1 MGRSWVSESSS
12 SSEDGAATR
21 SSTLFLRPASRHL
34 IVTLPRHGRCSQDA
48 SIAAAL
54 TPPSPPP
61 LCLLILLIF
70 LRVRL
75 LLLLLT
81 LKRRSC
87 CPEMEELSP
96 DEIRRRRLA
105 RLAQP
110 ATPLT
115 SPQRETAPPIVGP
128 ATPVASSPPA
138 TAQGPSI
145 AQGPSTSPSSSSLS
159 SSPSAGAESQSQ
171 GLSRSQSME
180 IDRSAPDKSGSQ
192 VDVDSGIE
200 NMEVEESD
208 RKDKRGLNGLMQAS
222 DDTEMTKDQLLQ
234 LVCKILRVSWKQPG
248 RDLIYLPALAAE
260 FLTAP
265 RSVFSDWKDLVGQIL
280 VEVLVNLTRSDV
292 QAPADLPCSVDSVE
306 ENPFAGLA
314 TGPLA
319 ASQPVPVPP
328 GRRDVSGSDPV
339 ALCSFPRSP
348 GACGGEGASS
358 SFTSISPS
366 VSLLLFEFLAFAIIL
381 CRLYFLVFSSLF
393 SFFPILP
400 TALRCLAVSTSLGG
414 SQGTSLYSA
423 SPSPWF
429 RGLGASAL
437 PSRPSPRPSPPSPFP
452 ATAGAASPTP
462 GQFVLN
468 TPAVHSPMFIG
479 TPQRAALA
487 ASPRLDDPVAL
498 LLSLVAAH
506 GPRRHRSGHGGDDDD
521 FDDNDDED
529 EEGVLGTSSNS
540 SAAIGSDATALC
552 LPAEHRRDVFSMESC
567 AETHALNYL
576 VECFDRVAM
585 EERAAPKMCSLP
597 EVGRVLGQ
605 IRTQCVA
612 HATLVLQGALT
623 QPRSALQPSLLVPYL
638 LCRNLPVGFIQE
650 MVRASCLDQDAF
662 SQVFMPVVQGLAQAC
677 CECSLENDNFKFP
690 LMALAE
696 LCEVKVGNTRPIC
709 SLVALHELWLPDS
722 LTGGGGR
729 ELQRLSF
736 IGSVFSLSAFSE
748 DDPKVAE
755 KYFSGPTLT
764 LDNTRVVSQA
774 LQHHLE
780 TARMEQ
786 FKVLHSMLLNGG
798 TREAT
803 LAYMAAVVN
812 RNGKKSQLQTDDRL
826 VSSDGFMLNFL
837 WVLQHLAARI
847 KLETIDPLYPF
858 HPRCRLTLG
867 PDETRLK
874 ATREELAV
882 WLERLRSEPCCQ
894 GDVKFPTECF
904 FLTLHCHHLSI
915 LPACRRYT
923 RRLRE
928 IRDLNRSLEELKSK
942 EEETPSTGRHRELL
956 KRFKARLRRL
966 VRAKACADVVLLD
979 ENLLR
984 RCLHFYG
991 SVVCLLFRIVDPV
1004 NPKPLLPLNPE
1015 IPEAFSALPEFYIED
1030 IAEFL
1035 LFIIQ
1040 YSPQVLQSE
1049 PCGPDLATF
1058 LLVFVCSHTYLRN
1071 PYLLAKLVEVL
1082 FVLNPSVQPRTA
1094 RFHEMLENHQ
1104 LGTRHLAPSLMKFYT
1119 DVEQTGASSEFYDK
1133 FTIRYHISAI
1143 FKSLWSNPAHQATFL
1158 EEFNSGS
1165 QFVRFIN
1172 MLINDTTFLLD
1183 ESLDSLK
1190 RIHELQ
1196 EEMRN
1201 KEAWDRL
1208 SQEQQQSRASQ
1219 MSQDE
1224 RQCRSYLTLAMETL
1238 DMFHYLTKQV
1248 QKPFMRPELSD
1259 RLAAM
1264 LNFNLQQLCGPKCR
1278 DLKVESP
1285 EKYGFE
1291 PRRLL
1296 DQLTDIYLHLDSPEF
1311 AHAIANDERSY
1322 RKELFEDAVGKM
1334 KKAGIKTA
1342 IAVERFRLL
1351 AERVDEMVQHNVQ
1364 ADHDYSDAPEEF
1376 RDPLMDTLMRD
1387 PVRLPSGKVMDRS
1400 IIIRH
1405 LLNAHTDPFNRQP
1418 LDETML
1424 VPETELK
1431 ERIQAWMREKHRK

>member
-1 MGRSWVSESSS
+1 
-12 SSEDGAATR
+12 
-21 SSTLFLRPASRHL
+21 
-34 IVTLPRHGRCSQDA
+34 
-48 SIAAAL
+48 
-54 TPPSPPP
+54 
-61 LCLLILLIF
+61 
-70 LRVRL
+70 
-75 LLLLLT
+75 
-81 LKRRSC
+81 
-87 CPEMEELSP
+87 MEELSP

-115 SPQRETAPPIVGP
+115 SPQRETAPPIAGP

-145 AQGPSTSPSSSSLS
+145 AQGPSTSPSVPVEMSQSSSLS

-208 RKDKRGLNGLMQAS
+208 RKDKRGLNVKGLMQAS

-260 FLTAP
+260 FLAAP

-280 VEVLVNLTRSDV
+280 VEVLVNLTRSDA
-292 QAPADLPCSVDSVE
+292 QAPADLPGSVDSVE

-348 GACGGEGASS
+348 GACGGEGAS
-358 SFTSISPS
+358 
-366 VSLLLFEFLAFAIIL
+366 
-381 CRLYFLVFSSLF
+381 
-393 SFFPILP
+393 
-400 TALRCLAVSTSLGG
+400 
-414 SQGTSLYSA
+414 
-423 SPSPWF
+423 
-429 RGLGASAL
+429 
-437 PSRPSPRPSPPSPFP
+437 
-452 ATAGAASPTP
+452 
-462 GQFVLN
+462 
-468 TPAVHSPMFIG
+468 
-479 TPQRAALA
+479 
-487 ASPRLDDPVAL
+487 
-498 LLSLVAAH
+498 
-506 GPRRHRSGHGGDDDD
+506 
-521 FDDNDDED
+521 
-529 EEGVLGTSSNS
+529 SSNS

-623 QPRSALQPSLLVPYL
+623 QPRSALHPSLLVPYL

-894 GDVKFPTECF
+894 ADVKFPTECF

-991 SVVCLLFRIVDPV
+991 SMVCLLFRIVDPV

>member
-1 MGRSWVSESSS
+1 
-12 SSEDGAATR
+12 
-21 SSTLFLRPASRHL
+21 
-34 IVTLPRHGRCSQDA
+34 
-48 SIAAAL
+48 
-54 TPPSPPP
+54 
-61 LCLLILLIF
+61 
-70 LRVRL
+70 
-75 LLLLLT
+75 
-81 LKRRSC
+81 
-87 CPEMEELSP
+87 MEELSP

-115 SPQRETAPPIVGP
+115 SPQHETAPPIAGP
-128 ATPVASSPPA
+128 STPVASSPPA

-145 AQGPSTSPSSSSLS
+145 AQGPSTSPSVPVEMSQSSSLS

-208 RKDKRGLNGLMQAS
+208 RKDKRGLNVKGLMQAS

-248 RDLIYLPALAAE
+248 RDLIPLPALAAE

-265 RSVFSDWKDLVGQIL
+265 RGMFSDWKDLVGQIL
-280 VEVLVNLTRSDV
+280 VEVLVNLTRSDA
-292 QAPADLPCSVDSVE
+292 QAPADLPDSVDSVE
-306 ENPFAGLA
+306 ENPFAGLTA
-314 TGPLA
+314 GPLA

-328 GRRDVSGSDPV
+328 GRRDVSGGDPV

-358 SFTSISPS
+358 
-366 VSLLLFEFLAFAIIL
+366 
-381 CRLYFLVFSSLF
+381 R
-393 SFFPILP
+393 
-400 TALRCLAVSTSLGG
+400 
-414 SQGTSLYSA
+414 
-423 SPSPWF
+423 
-429 RGLGASAL
+429 
-437 PSRPSPRPSPPSPFP
+437 
-452 ATAGAASPTP
+452 
-462 GQFVLN
+462 
-468 TPAVHSPMFIG
+468 

-521 FDDNDDED
+521 YDDNDDED

-540 SAAIGSDATALC
+540 SAAISSDAMALC

-662 SQVFMPVVQGLAQAC
+662 SQVFMPVVQDLAQAC
-677 CECSLENDNFKFP
+677 CECSLENDNFKYP

-722 LTGGGGR
+722 LSGGGGR

-847 KLETIDPLYPF
+847 KLETVDPLYPF

-882 WLERLRSEPCCQ
+882 WLDRLRSEPCCQ
-894 GDVKFPTECF
+894 ADVKFPTECF

-1004 NPKPLLPLNPE
+1004 NPKPVLPLNPE

-1082 FVLNPSVQPRTA
+1082 FVLNPSVQPRTT

-1334 KKAGIKTA
+1334 KKAGIKTT

>member
-1 MGRSWVSESSS
+1 
-12 SSEDGAATR
+12 
-21 SSTLFLRPASRHL
+21 
-34 IVTLPRHGRCSQDA
+34 
-48 SIAAAL
+48 
-54 TPPSPPP
+54 
-61 LCLLILLIF
+61 
-70 LRVRL
+70 
-75 LLLLLT
+75 
-81 LKRRSC
+81 
-87 CPEMEELSP
+87 MEELSP

-145 AQGPSTSPSSSSLS
+145 AQGPSTSPSVPVEMSQSSSLS

-208 RKDKRGLNGLMQAS
+208 RKDKRGLNVKGLMQAS

-358 SFTSISPS
+358 
-366 VSLLLFEFLAFAIIL
+366 
-381 CRLYFLVFSSLF
+381 
-393 SFFPILP
+393 
-400 TALRCLAVSTSLGG
+400 
-414 SQGTSLYSA
+414 
-423 SPSPWF
+423 
-429 RGLGASAL
+429 
-437 PSRPSPRPSPPSPFP
+437 
-452 ATAGAASPTP
+452 
-462 GQFVLN
+462 
-468 TPAVHSPMFIG
+468 
-479 TPQRAALA
+479 
-487 ASPRLDDPVAL
+487 
-498 LLSLVAAH
+498 
-506 GPRRHRSGHGGDDDD
+506 
-521 FDDNDDED
+521 
-529 EEGVLGTSSNS
+529 SSNS

>member
-1 MGRSWVSESSS
+1 
-12 SSEDGAATR
+12 
-21 SSTLFLRPASRHL
+21 
-34 IVTLPRHGRCSQDA
+34 
-48 SIAAAL
+48 
-54 TPPSPPP
+54 
-61 LCLLILLIF
+61 
-70 LRVRL
+70 
-75 LLLLLT
+75 
-81 LKRRSC
+81 
-87 CPEMEELSP
+87 MEELSP

-115 SPQRETAPPIVGP
+115 SPQHETAPPIAGP
-128 ATPVASSPPA
+128 STPVASSPPA

-145 AQGPSTSPSSSSLS
+145 AQGPSTSPSVPVEMSQSSSLS

-208 RKDKRGLNGLMQAS
+208 RKDKRGLNVKGLMQAS

-248 RDLIYLPALAAE
+248 RDLIPLPALAAE

-265 RSVFSDWKDLVGQIL
+265 RGMFSDWKDLVGQIL
-280 VEVLVNLTRSDV
+280 VEVLVNLTRSDA
-292 QAPADLPCSVDSVE
+292 QAPADLPDSVDSVE
-306 ENPFAGLA
+306 ENPFAGLTA
-314 TGPLA
+314 GPLA

-328 GRRDVSGSDPV
+328 GRRDVSGGDPV

-358 SFTSISPS
+358 
-366 VSLLLFEFLAFAIIL
+366 
-381 CRLYFLVFSSLF
+381 
-393 SFFPILP
+393 
-400 TALRCLAVSTSLGG
+400 SLGG

-452 ATAGAASPTP
+452 ATIGAASPTP

-468 TPAVHSPMFIG
+468 TSAVHSPMFIG

-521 FDDNDDED
+521 YDDNDDED

-540 SAAIGSDATALC
+540 SAAISSDAMALC

-662 SQVFMPVVQGLAQAC
+662 SQVFMPVVQDLAQAC
-677 CECSLENDNFKFP
+677 CECSLENDNFKYP

-722 LTGGGGR
+722 LSGGGGR

-847 KLETIDPLYPF
+847 KLETVDPLYPF

-882 WLERLRSEPCCQ
+882 WLDRLRSEPCCQ
-894 GDVKFPTECF
+894 ADVKFPTECF

-1004 NPKPLLPLNPE
+1004 NPKPVLPLNPE

-1082 FVLNPSVQPRTA
+1082 FVLNPSVQPRTT

-1334 KKAGIKTA
+1334 KKAGIKTT

>member
-1 MGRSWVSESSS
+1 
-12 SSEDGAATR
+12 
-21 SSTLFLRPASRHL
+21 
-34 IVTLPRHGRCSQDA
+34 
-48 SIAAAL
+48 
-54 TPPSPPP
+54 
-61 LCLLILLIF
+61 
-70 LRVRL
+70 
-75 LLLLLT
+75 
-81 LKRRSC
+81 
-87 CPEMEELSP
+87 MEELSP

-145 AQGPSTSPSSSSLS
+145 AQGPSTSPSVPVEMSQSSSLS

-208 RKDKRGLNGLMQAS
+208 RKDKRGLNVKGLMQAS

-348 GACGGEGASS
+348 GACGGEGAS
-358 SFTSISPS
+358 
-366 VSLLLFEFLAFAIIL
+366 
-381 CRLYFLVFSSLF
+381 
-393 SFFPILP
+393 
-400 TALRCLAVSTSLGG
+400 
-414 SQGTSLYSA
+414 
-423 SPSPWF
+423 
-429 RGLGASAL
+429 
-437 PSRPSPRPSPPSPFP
+437 
-452 ATAGAASPTP
+452 
-462 GQFVLN
+462 
-468 TPAVHSPMFIG
+468 
-479 TPQRAALA
+479 
-487 ASPRLDDPVAL
+487 
-498 LLSLVAAH
+498 
-506 GPRRHRSGHGGDDDD
+506 
-521 FDDNDDED
+521 
-529 EEGVLGTSSNS
+529 SSNS

>member
-1 MGRSWVSESSS
+1 
-12 SSEDGAATR
+12 
-21 SSTLFLRPASRHL
+21 
-34 IVTLPRHGRCSQDA
+34 
-48 SIAAAL
+48 
-54 TPPSPPP
+54 
-61 LCLLILLIF
+61 
-70 LRVRL
+70 
-75 LLLLLT
+75 
-81 LKRRSC
+81 
-87 CPEMEELSP
+87 MEELSP

-115 SPQRETAPPIVGP
+115 SPQRETAPPIAGP

-145 AQGPSTSPSSSSLS
+145 AQGPSTSPSVPVEMSQSSSLS

-208 RKDKRGLNGLMQAS
+208 RKDKRGLNVKGLMQAS

-260 FLTAP
+260 FLAAP

-280 VEVLVNLTRSDV
+280 VEVLVNLTRSDA
-292 QAPADLPCSVDSVE
+292 QAPADLPGSVDSVE

-358 SFTSISPS
+358 
-366 VSLLLFEFLAFAIIL
+366 
-381 CRLYFLVFSSLF
+381 
-393 SFFPILP
+393 
-400 TALRCLAVSTSLGG
+400 SLGG

-506 GPRRHRSGHGGDDDD
+506 GSRRHRSGHGGDDDD

-623 QPRSALQPSLLVPYL
+623 QPRSALHPSLLVPYL

-894 GDVKFPTECF
+894 ADVKFPTECF

-991 SVVCLLFRIVDPV
+991 SMVCLLFRIVDPV

>member
-1 MGRSWVSESSS
+1 
-12 SSEDGAATR
+12 
-21 SSTLFLRPASRHL
+21 
-34 IVTLPRHGRCSQDA
+34 
-48 SIAAAL
+48 
-54 TPPSPPP
+54 
-61 LCLLILLIF
+61 
-70 LRVRL
+70 
-75 LLLLLT
+75 
-81 LKRRSC
+81 
-87 CPEMEELSP
+87 MEELSP

-145 AQGPSTSPSSSSLS
+145 AQGPSTSPSVPVEMSQSSSLS

-208 RKDKRGLNGLMQAS
+208 RKDKRGLNVKGLMQAS

-260 FLTAP
+260 FLAAP

-358 SFTSISPS
+358 S
-366 VSLLLFEFLAFAIIL
+366 
-381 CRLYFLVFSSLF
+381 
-393 SFFPILP
+393 
-400 TALRCLAVSTSLGG
+400 
-414 SQGTSLYSA
+414 
-423 SPSPWF
+423 
-429 RGLGASAL
+429 
-437 PSRPSPRPSPPSPFP
+437 
-452 ATAGAASPTP
+452 
-462 GQFVLN
+462 
-468 TPAVHSPMFIG
+468 
-479 TPQRAALA
+479 
-487 ASPRLDDPVAL
+487 
-498 LLSLVAAH
+498 
-506 GPRRHRSGHGGDDDD
+506 
-521 FDDNDDED
+521 
-529 EEGVLGTSSNS
+529 NS

-576 VECFDRVAM
+576 IECFDRVAM